1 MIDLDN
7 PFMPRRAFITGIV
20 DETYDTKTFTFE
32 FVENRRRGMEFK
44 PGQFVMLS
52 IFGYGEAAISIA
64 SDMEDPSHLELTIRR
79 VGDVTGALFNLR
91 EGDQVGIRG
100 PYGNSWPLSDA
111 EGKELLL
118 VIGGC
123 GCGTLRPVILSHRRD
138 PGRLKS
144 LEILYGARTPGDIIY
159 RKHYEGDWARIPNT
173 RVLLSVD
180 RVAENTVWNH
190 EVGVVTT
197 LFKYLETDPGDGF
210 VFICGPEIMMKYS
223 VIGLLKL
230 GFKPDRIFC
239 SMERRMRC
247 GFGLCGHC
255 QLGSKYVCK
264 DGPIFSYTELK
275 QLPDHMV
282 RC

>member
-1 MIDLDN
+1 MDT
-7 PFMPRRAFITGIV
+7 PFMPRRAVITDIM
-20 DETYDTKTFTFE
+20 DETHDTKTFTFE
-32 FVENRRRGMEFK
+32 FKDSRRGMEFK

-52 IFGYGEAAISIA
+52 MLGYGEAAISIA
-64 SDMEDPSHLELTIRR
+64 SDMDDPSHLDLTIRK
-79 VGDVTGALFNLR
+79 VGDVTGALFSLK

-111 EGKELLL
+111 EGKQLLL

-123 GCGTLRPVILSHRRD
+123 GCGTLRPVILYHRNN
-138 PGRLKS
+138 PEKFKS

-159 RKHYEGDWARIPNT
+159 KKHYEEWNKIPNT
-173 RVLLSVD
+173 RILLSVD
-180 RVAENTVWNH
+180 RVPENTYWKH
-190 EVGVVTT
+190 KVGVVTT
-197 LFKYLETDPGDGF
+197 LFEDIKTNPEEAF

-230 GFKPDRIFC
+230 GFNPDRIFC
-239 SMERRMRC
+239 SIERRMKC

-275 QLPDHMV
+275 HLPDHIV
-282 RC
+282 RDD